1 MTDHS
6 NDPRLSRRSFLQQA
20 TLGSVAL
27 TGIGGI
33 LYSKQA
39 PAIIASDAARPM
51 ANWGLQIGDVIDGRA
66 IIWSRADRAA
76 RMIVEWSLDE
86 TFKRSKKL
94 RGPHALDVSDFTS
107 RIDLTQLP
115 ADSEVFVRV
124 SYQDLDSG
132 RATSEPLVG
141 QFRTPPSRRRDVR
154 FVWSGDTAG
163 QGWGIDLGFGGMKI
177 YEAMRQ
183 VHPDFFIHSGDTIY
197 ADAPMVERVTDPAG
211 NLIWTNNFLEQVPEK
226 LKVAET
232 LHEYRRNYLYNRY
245 DANVQR
251 FSAEVP
257 QIWQWD
263 DHEVTNN
270 WSDSKVLDSRYT
282 EQRIQTLTGRATRAF
297 LEHSPM
303 RWHNQAED
311 ERIYRHIPYGRDL
324 DVFVIDMRSY
334 RGPNSHNLQAQP
346 SAETAFLG
354 KPQLQWLKQKLKD
367 SRTTWKVIAADMPLG
382 VQIPDG
388 TDEQGRARWEG
399 PANGN
404 DGPASGRELEIA
416 ELLRFIK
423 REDVRNVVWVTADVH
438 YCAAHYYD
446 PNKALFQDF
455 APFWEFVAGP
465 LHSGSFGP
473 NPMDKTFG
481 PQVVFQKAPPS
492 PNTPPSGGFQ
502 FFGQIDIDEHSKA
515 LSVALK
521 DLNGTKVFG
530 KRIDPQPLKHD
541 RGDDRWD

>member
-1 MTDHS
+1 MTDPS
-6 NDPRLSRRSFLQQA
+6 SFSRRTFLQQA
-20 TLGSVAL
+20 ALGGVAL

-39 PAIIASDAARPM
+39 PAIVTSDSVRPM
-51 ANWGLQIGDVIDGRA
+51 ANWGLQIGDVIDSRA
-66 IIWSRADRAA
+66 IIWSRADRPA
-76 RMIVEWSLDE
+76 RMSVEWSLDE
-86 TFKRSKKL
+86 TFKRSKKI
-94 RGPHALDVSDFTS
+94 RGPHALDVTDFTS
-107 RIDLTQLP
+107 RVDLTQLP
-115 ADSEVFVRV
+115 DDSDIFVRV

-141 QFRTPPSRRRDVR
+141 QFRTPPSKRRDIR

-163 QGWGIDLGFGGMKI
+163 QGWGIDLSFGGMKI

-183 VHPDFFIHSGDTIY
+183 VRPDFFIHSGDTIY
-197 ADAPMVERVTDPAG
+197 ADGPMVEHVNDAAG
-211 NLIWTNNFLEQVPEK
+211 NLIWTNAFLDEVPEK

-232 LHEYRRNYLYNRY
+232 LHEYRRNHLYNRY
-245 DANVQR
+245 DANIQR

-282 EQRIQTLTGRATRAF
+282 EQRIQTLTARATRAF

-303 RWHNQAED
+303 RWHNQAEE
-311 ERIYRHIPYGRDL
+311 ERVYRHIPYGRDL

-334 RGPNSHNLQAQP
+334 RGPNSHNLQSQP
-346 SAETAFLG
+346 GSDTAFLG
-354 KPQLQWLKQKLKD
+354 KPQLDWLKKKLKE

-388 TDEQGRARWEG
+388 NDEQGRAKWEG

-423 REDVRNVVWVTADVH
+423 REDIRNIVWVTADIH

-446 PNKALFQDF
+446 PNKAVFQDF

-465 LHSGSFGP
+465 LNSGTFGP

-481 PQVVFQKAPPS
+481 PQVVFSKTPPAA
-492 PNTPPSGGFQ
+492 NTPPSGGFQ
-502 FFGQIDIDEHSKA
+502 FFGQIDIDEHSKV

-521 DLNGTKVFG
+521 DLNGTKLFG
-530 KRIDPQPLKHD
+530 KQLEPRPGK
-541 RGDDRWD
+541 GDHDRWD

>member
-1 MTDHS
+1 MTDQS
-6 NDPRLSRRSFLQQA
+6 NPSRVSRRTFLQQTA
-20 TLGSVAL
+20 LGGVAL

-39 PAIIASDAARPM
+39 PAIIASDAARPVTS
-51 ANWGLQIGDVIDGRA
+51 WGLQIGDVIDGRA
-66 IIWSRADRAA
+66 IIWSRADRAS
-76 RMIVEWSLDE
+76 RMLVEWSLDE
-86 TFKRSKKL
+86 TFKRSKKI

-107 RIDLTQLP
+107 RVDLTQLP

-141 QFRTPPSRRRDVR
+141 QFRTPPSRRRDIR

-183 VHPDFFIHSGDTIY
+183 VRPDFFIHSGDTIY
-197 ADAPMVERVTDPAG
+197 ADGPMVERVTDTAG
-211 NLIWTNNFLEQVPEK
+211 NLIWTNAFLNEVPEK

-232 LHEYRRNYLYNRY
+232 LHEYRRNHLYNRY

-303 RWHNQAED
+303 RWYNQAEE

-334 RGPNSHNLQAQP
+334 RGPNSHNLQDRP
-346 SAETAFLG
+346 SAETTFLG
-354 KPQLQWLKQKLKD
+354 KPQLEWLKHKLRQ

-388 TDEQGRARWEG
+388 RDEQGRARWEG

-423 REDVRNVVWVTADVH
+423 REYIRNVVWLTADVH

-446 PNKALFQDF
+446 PNKATFQDF

-465 LHSGSFGP
+465 LNSGSFGP
-473 NPMDKTFG
+473 NALDKTFG
-481 PQVVFQKAPPS
+481 PQVMFQKAPPVA
-492 PNTPPSGGFQ
+492 NTPPSGGFQ
-502 FFGQIDIDEHSKA
+502 FFGQIDIDEHSKV

-521 DLNGTKVFG
+521 DLNGHKVYG
-530 KRIDPQPLKHD
+530 TRLEPKAPKHWED
-541 RGDDRWD
+541 

>member
-6 NDPRLSRRSFLQQA
+6 SFSRRTFLQQA
-20 TLGSVAL
+20 ALGGVAL

-39 PAIIASDAARPM
+39 PAIIASDTVRPM

-86 TFKRSKKL
+86 SFKRSKKI
-94 RGPHALDVSDFTS
+94 RGPHALDVTDFTS
-107 RIDLTQLP
+107 RIDLSQLP
-115 ADSEVFVRV
+115 DDSQIFVRV

-132 RATSEPLVG
+132 RATSEPLLG
-141 QFRTPPSRRRDVR
+141 QFRTPPSRRRDIR

-183 VHPDFFIHSGDTIY
+183 VRPDFFIHSGDTIY
-197 ADAPMVERVTDPAG
+197 ADAPMVERVTDSAG
-211 NLIWTNNFLEQVPEK
+211 NLIWTNAFLDEVPEK

-232 LHEYRRNYLYNRY
+232 LHEYRRNHLYNRY
-245 DANVQR
+245 DANIQR

-282 EQRIQTLTGRATRAF
+282 EQRIQTLTARATRAF

-334 RGPNSHNLQAQP
+334 RGPNSHNLQPQP
-346 SAETAFLG
+346 GADTAFLG
-354 KPQLQWLKQKLKD
+354 KPQLEWLKKKLKQ

-388 TDEQGRARWEG
+388 TDEQGRAKWEG

-404 DGPASGRELEIA
+404 NGPASGRELEIA

-423 REDVRNVVWVTADVH
+423 REDIRNIVWVTADVH

-446 PNKALFQDF
+446 PNKAVFQDF

-465 LHSGSFGP
+465 LNAGAFGP
-473 NPMDKTFG
+473 NAMDKTFG
-481 PQVVFQKAPPS
+481 PQVIFQKAPPV
-492 PNTPPSGGFQ
+492 PNTPPSDGFQ
-502 FFGQIDIDEHSKA
+502 FFGQIDIDEHSKV

-521 DLNGTKVFG
+521 DLDGTKVFAKQLEPRPG
-530 KRIDPQPLKHD
+530 K
-541 RGDDRWD
+541 GDHDRWD

>member
-1 MTDHS
+1 MTDNS
-6 NDPRLSRRSFLQQA
+6 SLSRRSFLQQA
-20 TLGSVAL
+20 ALGGVTL

-39 PAIIASDAARPM
+39 PAVIASDAARPM
-51 ANWGLQIGDVIDGRA
+51 ANWGLQIGDVIDDRA
-66 IIWSRADRAA
+66 IVWSRADRAA

-86 TFKRSKKL
+86 TFKRSKKI

-107 RIDLTQLP
+107 RVDLTQLP
-115 ADSEVFVRV
+115 ADSDVFVRV

-141 QFRTPPSRRRDVR
+141 QFRTPPSQRRDIR

-183 VHPDFFIHSGDTIY
+183 VQPDFFIHSGDTIY
-197 ADAPMVERVTDPAG
+197 ADGPMVERVTDTAG
-211 NLIWTNNFLEQVPEK
+211 NLIWTNAFLDEVPEK

-232 LHEYRRNYLYNRY
+232 LHEYRRNHLYNRY
-245 DANVQR
+245 DANIQR

-270 WSDSKVLDSRYT
+270 WSDSKVLDARYT
-282 EQRIQTLTGRATRAF
+282 EQRIQTLTVRATRAF

-303 RWHNQAED
+303 RWYNQVEE

-324 DVFVIDMRSY
+324 DVFVLDMRSY
-334 RGPNSHNLQAQP
+334 RGPNSYNLQDQP

-354 KPQLQWLKQKLKD
+354 KPQLEWLKQKLKQ

-388 TDEQGRARWEG
+388 TDPQGRAKWEG

-423 REDVRNVVWVTADVH
+423 REDIRNIVWVTADIH

-446 PNKALFQDF
+446 PNKAVFQDF

-465 LHSGSFGP
+465 LNAGTFGP
-473 NPMDKTFG
+473 NAMDKTFG
-481 PQVVFQKAPPS
+481 PQVIFQKTPS
-492 PNTPPSGGFQ
+492 VANTPPTGGFQ
-502 FFGQIDIDEHSKA
+502 FFGQIDIDEHSKV

-530 KRIDPQPLKHD
+530 KQLEPRPPKGDHD
-541 RGDDRWD
+541 RGD

>member
-1 MTDHS
+1 MTDPS
-6 NDPRLSRRSFLQQA
+6 SFSRRTFLQQA
-20 TLGSVAL
+20 ALGGVAL

-39 PAIIASDAARPM
+39 PAIVTSDSVRPM
-51 ANWGLQIGDVIDGRA
+51 ANWGLQIGDVIDSRA
-66 IIWSRADRAA
+66 IIWSRADRPA
-76 RMIVEWSLDE
+76 RMSVEWSLDE
-86 TFKRSKKL
+86 TFKRSKKI
-94 RGPHALDVSDFTS
+94 RGPHALDVTDFTS
-107 RIDLTQLP
+107 RVDLTQLP
-115 ADSEVFVRV
+115 DDSEIFVRV

-141 QFRTPPSRRRDVR
+141 QFRTPPSKRRNIR

-183 VHPDFFIHSGDTIY
+183 VRPDFFIHSGDTIY
-197 ADAPMVERVTDPAG
+197 ADGPMLEHVNDAAG
-211 NLIWTNNFLEQVPEK
+211 NLIWTNAFLDEVPEK

-232 LHEYRRNYLYNRY
+232 LHEYRRNHLYNRY
-245 DANVQR
+245 DANIQR

-270 WSDSKVLDSRYT
+270 WSDSKVLDTRYT
-282 EQRIQTLTGRATRAF
+282 ERRIQTLTARATRAF

-303 RWHNQAED
+303 RWHNQAEE
-311 ERIYRHIPYGRDL
+311 ERVYRHIPYGRDL

-334 RGPNSHNLQAQP
+334 RGPNSYNLQSQP
-346 SAETAFLG
+346 SANTAFLG
-354 KPQLQWLKQKLKD
+354 KPQLDWLKKKLKE

-388 TDEQGRARWEG
+388 NDEQGRAKWEG

-423 REDVRNVVWVTADVH
+423 REDIRNIVWVTADIH

-446 PNKALFQDF
+446 PNKAVFQDF

-465 LHSGSFGP
+465 LNSGTFGP

-481 PQVVFQKAPPS
+481 PQVVFSKTPPAA
-492 PNTPPSGGFQ
+492 NTPPSGGFQ
-502 FFGQIDIDEHSKA
+502 FFGQIDIDEHSKV

-521 DLNGTKVFG
+521 DLNGTKLFG
-530 KRIDPQPLKHD
+530 KQLEPRPSK
-541 RGDDRWD
+541 GDHDRWD

>member
-1 MTDHS
+1 
-6 NDPRLSRRSFLQQA
+6 
-20 TLGSVAL
+20 
-27 TGIGGI
+27 
-33 LYSKQA
+33 
-39 PAIIASDAARPM
+39 AIVASDTVRPM

-66 IIWSRADRAA
+66 IIWSRADRPA
-76 RMIVEWSLDE
+76 RMIVEWSQDE
-86 TFKRSKKL
+86 SFKRAQRI

-107 RIDLTQLP
+107 RVDLTRLP
-115 ADSEVFVRV
+115 TDADIFVRV
-124 SYQDLDSG
+124 TYQDLNSG
-132 RATSEPLVG
+132 RATSEPVLG
-141 QFRTPPSRRRDVR
+141 QFHTPPSQRRNIR

-183 VHPDFFIHSGDTIY
+183 ARPDFFIHSGDTIY
-197 ADAPMVERVTDPAG
+197 ADAPMTERVTDAAG
-211 NLIWTNNFLEQVPEK
+211 NLIWTNAFLNEVPEK
-226 LKVAET
+226 MKVAET
-232 LHEYRRNYLYNRY
+232 LHEYRRNHLYNRY
-245 DANVQR
+245 DTNVQR

-282 EQRIQTLTGRATRAF
+282 EQRLQTLTGRATRAF

-311 ERIYRHIPYGRDL
+311 ERIYRHIPYGQDL

-334 RGPNSHNLQAQP
+334 RGPNTHNLQERP
-346 SAETAFLG
+346 SDETVFLG
-354 KPQLQWLKQKLKD
+354 KAQIAWLKDKLRR
-367 SRTTWKVIAADMPLG
+367 SRATWKVIASDMPLG
-382 VQIPDG
+382 LRIPDG
-388 TDEQGRARWEG
+388 NDDQGRARWEG

-416 ELLRFIK
+416 DVLRFIK
-423 REDVRNVVWVTADVH
+423 REDVRNVVWMTADVH

-446 PNKALFQDF
+446 PNKAVFQDF

-473 NPMDKTFG
+473 NVLDKTFG
-481 PQVVFQKAPPS
+481 PQVIFQKAPLTA
-492 PNTPPSGGFQ
+492 NTPPSGGYQ
-502 FFGQIDIDEHSKA
+502 FFGQVDIDQHSK
-515 LSVALK
+515 VMTVMLK
-521 DLNGTKVFG
+521 DLNGAKVFATHL
-530 KRIDPQPLKHD
+530 DP
-541 RGDDRWD
+541 RGPRG